1 MVRPAFHPNNGNVC
15 PLRAHAEALMR
26 AAASEELM
34 KPIFHSNLEIT
45 DVTIIAIDCII

>member
-1 MVRPAFHPNNGNVC
+1 
-15 PLRAHAEALMR
+15 MR

-45 DVTIIAIDCII
+45 DVTVIAIYCIIKCLHVEQQLLRTHPSATHDGLQH